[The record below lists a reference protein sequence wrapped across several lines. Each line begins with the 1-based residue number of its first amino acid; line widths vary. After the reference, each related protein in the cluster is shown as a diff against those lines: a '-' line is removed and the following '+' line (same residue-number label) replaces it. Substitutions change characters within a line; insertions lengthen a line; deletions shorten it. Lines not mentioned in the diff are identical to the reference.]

1 MFSDQSQSYY
11 NSQATGVM
19 SLQKR
24 YRQIRRFK
32 GGVMGT
38 VFKAQDMASPGL
50 YRLLS
55 FCLPLPCIGMGGASA
70 CACPKARFCS
80 RGAHSLVNM
89 VHVWCLIRSLFAIYL
104 GLFCHILRSLFAIY
118 LGLFCQ
124 RTWCACDV
132 WVPQRRTHSTV
143 REHNL

>member
-1 MFSDQSQSYY
+1 MFSDQSLY

-55 FCLPLPCIGMGGASA
+55 FASPYLASA
-70 CACPKARFCS
+70 LAYTIA
-80 RGAHSLVNM
+80 
-89 VHVWCLIRSLFAIYL
+89 Y
-104 GLFCHILRSLFAIY
+104 
-118 LGLFCQ
+118 
-124 RTWCACDV
+124 
-132 WVPQRRTHSTV
+132 
-143 REHNL
+143 